1 MVSATDN
8 PMCCYVLA
16 PRIPVLPFSPHGS
29 AGADEQKVLRHASSP
44 GVHATG
50 ELLAKFVDSCEQM
63 ATGWDPQSAVSF
75 VICNHLYIVS
85 HLSLSIYKIIY
96 IYIIY
101 IYYYIYIYIITI
113 QKKHPKDP
121 QSTPNLSSGL
131 HHSDLSLFHLL
142 TCSLGL
148 LHRGG
153 QS

>member
-1 MVSATDN
+1 MVSHGFGN
-8 PMCCYVLA
+8 RQSHVLLYVLA
-16 PRIPVLPFSPHGS
+16 PRIPVLPCSPHGS
-29 AGADEQKVLRHASSP
+29 AGAAEQKVLRHASSP

-101 IYYYIYIYIITI
+101 IYIILYIYILLYIYHYHS
-113 QKKHPKDP
+113 KKTPKRPPKYP
-121 QSTPNLSSGL
+121 QPIIRATS
-131 HHSDLSLFHLL
+131 F
-142 TCSLGL
+142 
-148 LHRGG
+148 
-153 QS
+153 

>member
-50 ELLAKFVDSCEQM
+50 ELLAKFVDFCEQM

-85 HLSLSIYKIIY
+85 HLSLSIYIYKIIY
-96 IYIIY
+96 IIYSIILYI
-101 IYYYIYIYIITI
+101 
-113 QKKHPKDP
+113 
-121 QSTPNLSSGL
+121 
-131 HHSDLSLFHLL
+131 
-142 TCSLGL
+142 
-148 LHRGG
+148 
-153 QS
+153 